1 MNYETI
7 KFNIIE
13 NILEV
18 VLNRPEKRNA
28 LNNVLIEELT
38 EVFQRFSKNSD
49 IKAIILTGAG
59 SAFCSGADLEYL
71 DRISK
76 YSLEENK
83 EDSTKLMRLYSTI
96 YETKKPTIAM
106 VNGPAI
112 AGGCGLATVC
122 DFIIASKENAK
133 FGYPEVKIGFIPAI
147 VMVFLIKRIGE
158 GLTKE
163 LVLTG
168 KLYDAIEAKS
178 LNLINEYVEHEK
190 LRDYTFEFAQKLTSD
205 NSSLAIGL
213 CKDMIINFGNLNF
226 KQALEYASNMNAV
239 ARMTED
245 CKKGIRAFLEKQKI
259 KW

>member
-1 MNYETI
+1 MNYEAI

-13 NILEV
+13 NFGEII
-18 VLNRPEKRNA
+18 LNRPEKRNA
-28 LNNVLIEELT
+28 LNNVLIRELT
-38 EVFQRFSKNSD
+38 EVFLFCSKNAE
-49 IKAIILTGAG
+49 IKAVILTGAG

-71 DRISK
+71 DKISK

-83 EDSTKLMRLYSTI
+83 EDSNKLMRMYSTI
-96 YETKKPTIAM
+96 YEIKKPTIAM
-106 VNGPAI
+106 VNGPAL

-122 DFIIASKENAK
+122 DFIIASKEHAK

-168 KLYDAIEAKS
+168 KLIDACEAKS
-178 LNLINEYVEHEK
+178 MNLINEYVEHDR
-190 LRDYTFEFAQKLTSD
+190 LTDYTYDFAKKLTSE
-205 NSSLAIGL
+205 NSGLAIGL
-213 CKDMIINFGNLNF
+213 SKDMIINFGNLYF
-226 KQALEYASNMNAV
+226 KQALEYAANMNAI

-245 CKKGIRAFLEKQKI
+245 CKKGVKAFLEKQKI